1 MIATNEISNRQKNKE
16 GVLDEEI
23 KRMLDNP
30 NPLTGIYSIYGD
42 YPIDPIEPIDG
53 KLARPISKKLEIMRA
68 VR

>member
-1 MIATNEISNRQKNKE
+1 MITTDELSNKQKNKE
-16 GVLDEEI
+16 GILNEEI

-42 YPIDPIEPIDG
+42 YPIEDR
-53 KLARPISKKLEIMRA
+53 LARPISKKLEIMRA

>member
-1 MIATNEISNRQKNKE
+1 MINTKELSKRQKNKE
-16 GVLDEEI
+16 AKLDEEI

-42 YPIDPIEPIDG
+42 YPIEDR
-53 KLARPISKKLEIMRA
+53 LARPISKKLEIMHA